1 MVSDMEVQ
9 MKQGYVTEF
18 FHANKMA
25 PIDMMKDELKGAT
38 FSYQQC
44 FVVENWLHQI
54 VLLCSLYLLRFPQK

>member
-38 FSYQQC
+38 FS
-44 FVVENWLHQI
+44 
-54 VLLCSLYLLRFPQK
+54 